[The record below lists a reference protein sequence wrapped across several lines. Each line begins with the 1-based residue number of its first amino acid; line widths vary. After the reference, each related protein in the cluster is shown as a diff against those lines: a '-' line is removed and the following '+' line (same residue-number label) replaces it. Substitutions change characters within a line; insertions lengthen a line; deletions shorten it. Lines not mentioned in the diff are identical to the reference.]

1 MKPFPGSES
10 QRDFVIRNGV
20 VPEWFHGIISR
31 KVAEE
36 MLLSKPTGYF
46 LIRVS
51 ESRIGYTLSYRA
63 TDRCRHFM
71 IDVLKDNHY
80 IIVGEDMRHRA
91 LQDLVNFHCTVPVMH
106 FNELLTVACGQVS
119 TDKANYAEPLFLINP
134 NHGVLLN
141 NPPHINSSTHLK
153 PDEDTSPAFQHR
165 PSTLSDPADKPPNTS
180 KLPITPN
187 GHPP

>member
-1 MKPFPGSES
+1 MALFPET
-10 QRDFVIRNGV
+10 
-20 VPEWFHGIISR
+20 
-31 KVAEE
+31 
-36 MLLSKPTGYF
+36 TGYF

-119 TDKANYAEPLFLINP
+119 TDKANYAEPLFLITLIMVDRTAKPVPLPRKILSHRGPSQTN
-134 NHGVLLN
+134 LLSYL
-141 NPPHINSSTHLK
+141 PELPALSTEK
-153 PDEDTSPAFQHR
+153 DQGPEQHC
-165 PSTLSDPADKPPNTS
+165 T
-180 KLPITPN
+180 
-187 GHPP
+187 